1 MDWTFDV
8 LLKNRTILKSF
19 IESFSL
25 EELNKIPQGF
35 NNNIIWN
42 IAHLI
47 ASQQVLVYKLSGLT
61 TLISDDMIEMFRK
74 GSKPQRDLTQK
85 EVDEIKG
92 LLFSTVEKTKE
103 DYKIGV
109 FKSYQSY
116 TTSTNSTL
124 TNVEDALSF
133 NNFHEGIHLGYIL
146 ALKKSL

>member
-47 ASQQVLVYKLSGLT
+47 ASQQVLVYKLSGLP

-74 GSKPQRDLTQK
+74 GSKPQRNLTQK

>member
-47 ASQQVLVYKLSGLT
+47 ASQQVLVYKLSGLP

-109 FKSYQSY
+109 FKSYQTY

-124 TNVEDALSF
+124 TNVEDALGF

>member
-47 ASQQVLVYKLSGLT
+47 A
-61 TLISDDMIEMFRK
+61 
-74 GSKPQRDLTQK
+74 
-85 EVDEIKG
+85 
-92 LLFSTVEKTKE
+92 
-103 DYKIGV
+103 
-109 FKSYQSY
+109 
-116 TTSTNSTL
+116 
-124 TNVEDALSF
+124 
-133 NNFHEGIHLGYIL
+133 
-146 ALKKSL
+146 

>member
-47 ASQQVLVYKLSGLT
+47 ASQQVLIYKLSGLP

>member
-1 MDWTFDV
+1 
-8 LLKNRTILKSF
+8 
-19 IESFSL
+19 
-25 EELNKIPQGF
+25 
-35 NNNIIWN
+35 
-42 IAHLI
+42 
-47 ASQQVLVYKLSGLT
+47 VLVYKLSGLP

>member
-8 LLKNRTILKSF
+8 LLKNRAILKSF

-35 NNNIIWN
+35 KNNIIWN

-47 ASQQVLVYKLSGLT
+47 ASQQVLVYKLSGLP

>member
-8 LLKNRTILKSF
+8 TLKNRAILKSF
-19 IESFSL
+19 IENFSL

-35 NNNIIWN
+35 NNNMIWN

-47 ASQQVLVYKLSGLT
+47 ASQQVLVYKLSGLP
-61 TLISDDMIEMFRK
+61 TLISNEMIEMFRK
-74 GSKPQRDLTQK
+74 GSRPERDLTQK
-85 EVDEIKG
+85 EVDEMKG
-92 LLFSTVEKTKE
+92 LLFSTIEKTIE
-103 DYKIGV
+103 DYKNGV

-124 TNVEDALSF
+124 TNVEDALTF
-133 NNFHEGIHLGYIL
+133 NIFHEGIHLGYIL